1 VDVHFL
7 RVCLDLENLLQRLGS
22 RMALKEHHQEFVR
35 LDTTPGSEWV
45 SCDCIS
51 EFGSSAKYHAGA
63 KTEIPLDR
71 ALNPLC
77 QRGKTLRLGPE
88 NHVAARYVG
97 LRVSQPER
105 LVKRPQCIH
114 FDPVVANQID
124 AAEHGDDHGHSE
136 SSISARRVLTPQ
148 TGSPLPCYRL
158 LMLRQIGFLL
168 TVFVL
173 FVCPSFA
180 KEKYQQPGPI
190 HLDRAG
196 EKWAEQTLRRLST
209 EEKVGQL
216 FVVWV
221 RAKFLN
227 VEAPEYLQLRDD
239 IRKYHLGGL
248 TMTVPWDPPF
258 LYRSQPYEAAELLN
272 RLQQDSKLPLLIAAD
287 FERGV
292 TMRLHGAT
300 EFPHAMAFGA
310 ARKLEYANAFGRIT
324 AQEARA
330 IGVHWNFFPDAD
342 VNSNPANPIIN
353 TRSFGEDPQQVGDL
367 VDAYIRGARA
377 NGMMT
382 TVKHFPGHGDTA
394 TDSHLGVA
402 QVTGNLARLK
412 SLELPPFQRAIEAG
426 VDSVMV
432 AHVSIPA
439 LDPDPNHVATTSPA
453 IVTGL
458 LKDQLGFKGIV
469 ITDALDMAGLTRLYA
484 AHVGR
489 AAVDAFK
496 AGNDVL
502 LIPADLDAS
511 YRAMLEAVRSGEIP
525 QTHLDASVL
534 KILKAKAS
542 LNLHKTRLVNIEAL
556 STLLGKPENLAL
568 GQQIADDSITLVRD
582 NSKLLPLKSSGTA
595 TATLPYQRVEEV
607 RDTMV
612 VIVFSDDMRTEA
624 GRRLE
629 REIRE
634 RVQDANVTYVD
645 PRVAGAMA
653 DDVLKTVDNAQSVI
667 AAVYEVP
674 VPGKVMKGT
683 NGVTN
688 SVGLSDA
695 SGTLLQK
702 VLDHAAEKTAVL
714 AMGNPYLAQDFPAV
728 QNYLC
733 TFSNATVSEVSVV
746 KALFGE
752 IAIRG
757 HLPVSIP
764 NIAQR
769 GAGIERP
776 AQIARGG
783 TRHAYP
789 QVN

>member
-1 VDVHFL
+1 MRRRIGLVLSFL
-7 RVCLDLENLLQRLGS
+7 S
-22 RMALKEHHQEFVR
+22 
-35 LDTTPGSEWV
+35 
-45 SCDCIS
+45 
-51 EFGSSAKYHAGA
+51 
-63 KTEIPLDR
+63 
-71 ALNPLC
+71 
-77 QRGKTLRLGPE
+77 
-88 NHVAARYVG
+88 
-97 LRVSQPER
+97 
-105 LVKRPQCIH
+105 
-114 FDPVVANQID
+114 
-124 AAEHGDDHGHSE
+124 
-136 SSISARRVLTPQ
+136 
-148 TGSPLPCYRL
+148 
-158 LMLRQIGFLL
+158 FLL
-168 TVFVL
+168 VF
-173 FVCPSFA
+173 PAFA
-180 KEKYQQPGPI
+180 KQKYQQPGPI
-190 HLDRAG
+190 HLDREG
-196 EKWAEQTLRRLST
+196 EKWAEKTLHRLSI

-216 FVVWV
+216 FMIWV

-227 VEAPEYLQLRDD
+227 VNDPEYLQLRDS
-239 IRKYHLGGL
+239 IRKCHLGGL
-248 TMTVPWDPPF
+248 TMTVRWDPPF
-258 LYRSQPYEAAELLN
+258 LYRNQPYEAAELLN

-310 ARKLEYANAFGRIT
+310 AGKLQYAEAFGRIS

-353 TRSFGEDPQQVGDL
+353 TRSFGEDPRQVGDL
-367 VDAYIRGARA
+367 VTAYIRGAHA
-377 NGMMT
+377 NGLMT

-402 QVTGNLARLK
+402 QVSGDMTRLK
-412 SLELPPFQRAIEAG
+412 SVELPPFQQAIEAG

-432 AHVSIPA
+432 AHVSVPA
-439 LDPDPNHVATTSPA
+439 LDSDPNHVASTSPA

-458 LKDQLGFKGIV
+458 LKNQLGFKGIIV
-469 ITDALDMAGLTRLYA
+469 TDALDMAGLTRLYE
-484 AHVGR
+484 AHIGR

-511 YRAMLEAVRSGEIP
+511 YRAMLEAVRSREISP
-525 QTHLDASVL
+525 AQLDASVL

-542 LNLHKTRLVNIEAL
+542 LSLHKTRLVNVEAL
-556 STLLGKPENLAL
+556 STLVGKPENLAL
-568 GQQIADDSITLVRD
+568 GQQIADDAITLVRD
-582 NSKLLPLKSSGTA
+582 NGKLLPLKTSGTA
-595 TATLPYQRVEEV
+595 APGLPYQRVEEV
-607 RDTMV
+607 RDNTV
-612 VIVFSDDMRTEA
+612 AVIFSDDMRTEA
-624 GRRLE
+624 GRTLE
-629 REIRE
+629 RQLRE
-634 RVQDANVTYVD
+634 RVPNADVIYVD
-645 PRVAGAMA
+645 PRVATAMSG
-653 DDVLKTVDNAQSVI
+653 DVLRAVDRARSVI

-674 VPGKVMKGT
+674 VPGRVMKGA

-695 SGTLLQK
+695 SGALLQK

-733 TFSNATVSEVSVV
+733 TFSNATVSEISAV

-752 IAIRG
+752 IAVRG

-776 AQIARGG
+776 AQIAQGG
-783 TRHAYP
+783 SRHAYY
-789 QVN
+789 QTTGN